1 MRGGGWWVGIG
12 REGESEGKGYSG
24 GTGGQEENGDRGVA
38 GGVGWGG
45 GVDRVP
51 PTRVFSSEL
60 KTLFQDLD
68 LGLLKRAKTQTGRRG
83 RWKDWRR
90 L

>member
-1 MRGGGWWVGIG
+1 MGIG
-12 REGESEGKGYSG
+12 GLQG
-24 GTGGQEENGDRGVA
+24 GLA
-38 GGVGWGG
+38 GGE